1 MFIAPSLFKSY
12 AALYFSVPRVAPKA
26 VAKSITSTMFTIP
39 SLLRSPL
46 IDGLGFVGVA
56 VAVDV
61 AVGLGC
67 E

>member
-1 MFIAPSLFKSY
+1 
-12 AALYFSVPRVAPKA
+12 
-26 VAKSITSTMFTIP
+26 MFTIP